1 MARTRFEGETPPE
14 QIEVCPVTE
23 TQNVI
28 AGKWKIIILWHLSKQ
43 TRRFG
48 ELQRLVP
55 GISKGIL
62 TSQLRELERD
72 QMVHRE
78 VYKEVPPKVEY
89 SLTEAGKGFTPI
101 LESMGEWGNKYAM
114 NKKNAKIN

>member
-1 MARTRFEGETPPE
+1 MARTLFEGSIPEE

-28 AGKWKIIILWHLSKQ
+28 AGKWKIIILWHLRE

-62 TSQLRELERD
+62 TSQLRELEKD
-72 QMVHRE
+72 HMIHRK
-78 VYKEVPPKVEY
+78 VYQEVPPKVEY
-89 SLTEAGKGFTPI
+89 SLTEAGKSFIPI
-101 LESMGEWGNKYAM
+101 LESMGEWGKKYTKG
-114 NKKNAKIN
+114 KKGGDII

>member
-1 MARTRFEGETPPE
+1 MARSSFEGEIPEE

-28 AGKWKIIILWHLSKQ
+28 AGKWKIIILWHLRE

-55 GISKGIL
+55 GISKAIL
-62 TSQLRELERD
+62 TSQLRELEKDR
-72 QMVHRE
+72 MVNRV
-78 VYKEVPPKVEY
+78 VYQEVPPKVEY
-89 SLTEAGKGFTPI
+89 SLTEAGEQFLPI
-101 LESMGEWGNKYAM
+101 LERMGEWGKKYAARR
-114 NKKNAKIN
+114 KP